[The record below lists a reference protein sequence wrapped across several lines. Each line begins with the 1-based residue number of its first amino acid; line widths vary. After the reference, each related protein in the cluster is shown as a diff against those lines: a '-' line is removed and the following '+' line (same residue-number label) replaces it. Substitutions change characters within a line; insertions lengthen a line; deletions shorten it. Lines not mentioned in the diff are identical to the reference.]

1 MMSLSFD
8 IVADIEYQT
17 HVYVG
22 FNGLLIREGLA
33 HHSMRI
39 KSALLSVTSKGQHS
53 VQFQGKEKRRM
64 KLVAKCMR
72 MYDHRY
78 PAS

>member
-1 MMSLSFD
+1 MMSLSLD

-33 HHSMRI
+33 HLSVRI
-39 KSALLSVTSKGQHS
+39 KSALLLVTSKRQHS
-53 VQFQGKEKRRM
+53 VQFQGKGEEKDEAGC
-64 KLVAKCMR
+64 K
-72 MYDHRY
+72 MYAHV
-78 PAS
+78 